1 MDLTAIE
8 KKDAVLAQ
16 QIILLS
22 NFIAN
27 IWSKI
32 MKIHE
37 NKFKTKYSTLFI
49 QNDFVYIK
57 DEISRDKQMQFY

>member
-1 MDLTAIE
+1 
-8 KKDAVLAQ
+8 
-16 QIILLS
+16 
-22 NFIAN
+22 
-27 IWSKI
+27 